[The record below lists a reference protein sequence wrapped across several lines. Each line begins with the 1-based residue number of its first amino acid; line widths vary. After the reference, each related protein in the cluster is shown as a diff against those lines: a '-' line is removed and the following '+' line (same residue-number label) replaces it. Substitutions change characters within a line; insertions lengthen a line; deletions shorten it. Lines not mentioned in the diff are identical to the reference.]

1 MKKVINGGTRTHNPQ
16 IRSLMR
22 YPLRHADLIEVLV
35 PVFTLK
41 AEAAGGG
48 GESERDRGVEEM
60 LREQERGV
68 REDDWWA
75 SIGGGNGRMM
85 K

>member
-35 PVFTLK
+35 PVFPLK
-41 AEAAGGG
+41 PEGAARA
-48 GESERDRGVEEM
+48 SENVE
-60 LREQERGV
+60 
-68 REDDWWA
+68 
-75 SIGGGNGRMM
+75 
-85 K
+85 